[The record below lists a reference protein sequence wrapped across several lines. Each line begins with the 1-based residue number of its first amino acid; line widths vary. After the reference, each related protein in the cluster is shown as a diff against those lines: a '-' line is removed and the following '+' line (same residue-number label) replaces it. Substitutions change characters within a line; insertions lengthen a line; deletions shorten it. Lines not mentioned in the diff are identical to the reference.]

1 MTVLDA
7 STDGVDM
14 LRFSAK
20 SLRRKVSPLQY
31 SFRQAGSGDIPR
43 SEDRQAN
50 FVMAGVPA
58 PSEERRRARRHAQR
72 LPLTMC
78 VFNQGSCFPAQMVN
92 YSQDGVAAETCHRI
106 RPGTSIHIRIDAS
119 QPAAIEKAVFPGFRT
134 TALGEVKW
142 CRILGQGD
150 SLRYIAGI
158 RYYSYY

>member
-7 STDGVDM
+7 STAGVDM
-14 LRFSAK
+14 LQVSAK
-20 SLRRKVSPLQY
+20 RLRRKVSPLQY
-31 SFRQAGSGDIPR
+31 FFRLAGSGDIPR
-43 SEDRQAN
+43 GEDRQTN
-50 FVMAGVPA
+50 LITAGVPA
-58 PSEERRRARRHAQR
+58 SSEERRRARRHSQR

-78 VFNQGSCFPAQMVN
+78 VFNQGSFFPAQMVN

-119 QPAAIEKAVFPGFRT
+119 PPAPVENAVFPGFRT

-150 SLRYIAGI
+150 SLRYIVGI
-158 RYYSYY
+158 RYYPYY